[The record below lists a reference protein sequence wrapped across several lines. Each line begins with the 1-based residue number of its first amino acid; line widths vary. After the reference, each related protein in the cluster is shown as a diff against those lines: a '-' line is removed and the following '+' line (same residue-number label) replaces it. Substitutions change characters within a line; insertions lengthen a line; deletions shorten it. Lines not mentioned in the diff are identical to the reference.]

1 MHKLSLCSTFKV
13 VVSARI
19 GKFEALDV
27 AVKFEVILACE
38 NRNVSKSE
46 IGGHYNLSSSTL
58 FTILKN

>member
-1 MHKLSLCSTFKV
+1 
-13 VVSARI
+13 VSARI